1 MFAYESQVL
10 LTRLIL
16 FLELSVV
23 IMLLTLE
30 GLEQRFWSNFNCSF
44 RNIIHGSD
52 SVESAEKEIA
62 LWFNDSEV
70 VSWKPTKNQHVYEKN

>member
-1 MFAYESQVL
+1 LVYMIVLMFAYESQVL

-30 GLEQRFWSNFNCSF
+30 GLEQRF
-44 RNIIHGSD
+44 
-52 SVESAEKEIA
+52 
-62 LWFNDSEV
+62 
-70 VSWKPTKNQHVYEKN
+70 